1 MIKKMKVTIT
11 IESLT
16 IYGLLEG
23 AKAATGTL
31 QSVLPSVGLKIPVKK
46 TGKVK
51 NHILYTVSYG
61 DDVATTEPPETTET
75 TDPTETT
82 EPTETPERNEPNDP
96 DGWGIMT
103 EEAREETV
111 NKVARKGKKG

>member
-61 DDVATTEPPETTET
+61 DDVATTEPPET
-75 TDPTETT
+75 
-82 EPTETPERNEPNDP
+82 PERNEPNDP